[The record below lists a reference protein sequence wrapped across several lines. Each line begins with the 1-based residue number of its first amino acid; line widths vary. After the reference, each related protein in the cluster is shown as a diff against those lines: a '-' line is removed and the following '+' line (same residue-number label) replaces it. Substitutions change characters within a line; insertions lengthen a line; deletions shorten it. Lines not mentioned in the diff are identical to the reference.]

1 MDGEDPRDSPLPDR
15 ELSRVAVGVHLK
27 GASESSVRCSSV
39 LSSVRRGHK
48 AYTALVVVEV
58 GIMCHL

>member
-48 AYTALVVVEV
+48 AFTA
-58 GIMCHL
+58 